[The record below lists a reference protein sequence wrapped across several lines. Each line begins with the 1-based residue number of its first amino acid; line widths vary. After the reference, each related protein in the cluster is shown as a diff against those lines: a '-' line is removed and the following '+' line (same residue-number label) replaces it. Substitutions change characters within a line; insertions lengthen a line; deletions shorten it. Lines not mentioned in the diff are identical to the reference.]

1 MKLCQ
6 NSLIFKACSDRAVGT
21 QRAPT
26 SGGQYHWVS
35 EFAPPEYQKV
45 ASYAAGLFSSIY
57 YYRIASISELSVG
70 QAGCRH

>member
-1 MKLCQ
+1 MVKNFANPLYC
-6 NSLIFKACSDRAVGT
+6 KPRYARADNI

-45 ASYAAGLFSSIY
+45 ASYAAGLLSAIPLARSKSI
-57 YYRIASISELSVG
+57 
-70 QAGCRH
+70 